1 MRAKQSIIL
10 IAGMLV
16 AGGSV
21 WAQGNSGDNV
31 RALNNRVLQFHSQMR
46 GAGASQAAQIRS
58 QAAPVL
64 AERATALSALVKS
77 NPSAALSLA
86 FSQDLLND
94 LAQKFPGSA
103 NSLEEQG
110 TWEGVSDHL
119 IFDDPDRQ
127 VRRFQVQITAGGNSL
142 EVYSAGGEPHC
153 VSGNILKVKG
163 VRIGN
168 AVAAADANVSGTGDV
183 AAAGCTTT
191 GAQNSVIILINF
203 PGLPL
208 PANVTPTS
216 VWDIFFSASGRSV
229 DGYWR
234 EASYNKASATG
245 VVVGPYTVDRV
256 YTCDEYYQ
264 MRAAAIAA
272 ADAAV
277 NFTSYT
283 RVFLVFP
290 NPGSCAW
297 AGLGTLG
304 CGTISSADGNFTAS
318 TSWLRA
324 DYMGSRDNGVKL
336 STHEGGHNLTLHH
349 ASSRDFGATEILG
362 PVGAAGTLNEYGGTT
377 STMGSW
383 NFGHYD
389 APHKARM
396 GWLSGGNILT
406 TETAG
411 SHTILPF
418 ETSTSGV
425 QALKVRRGTGNAAW
439 LWLEYRQ
446 PVGIY
451 DSTLN
456 SQVHTGAVV
465 HYEDSTTGTRTHL
478 LDFTKGST
486 AGYSDPAL
494 VTSWADTYTN
504 VSLAITNQSA
514 SGLSL
519 NVNYGP
525 VPCVR
530 VQPTI
535 SISPANPSV
544 YSGSNVNYNVTVTN
558 NDSSGCTATTFTM
571 GSSLPAGWG
580 TTTFNPPTLNINPGA
595 NQIAVMTKS
604 VPADFTPGTYGVNAT
619 TSDIDHAP
627 ATATANCTV
636 TAPPTPI
643 SITSFTALPTTVKV
657 RSTVTISATVKNSSN
672 VAVSGASVTFT
683 VVKPSGSSSTKTA
696 TTNASGV
703 ATWAYKAQNKGN
715 YSATAAASAGGASAN
730 AGPVVFT
737 AN

>member
-1 MRAKQSIIL
+1 MR
-10 IAGMLV
+10 
-16 AGGSV
+16 
-21 WAQGNSGDNV
+21 
-31 RALNNRVLQFHSQMR
+31 RY
-46 GAGASQAAQIRS
+46 
-58 QAAPVL
+58 
-64 AERATALSALVKS
+64 
-77 NPSAALSLA
+77 
-86 FSQDLLND
+86 
-94 LAQKFPGSA
+94 
-103 NSLEEQG
+103 
-110 TWEGVSDHL
+110 
-119 IFDDPDRQ
+119 
-127 VRRFQVQITAGGNSL
+127 QVQITSGGNSY

-153 VSGNILKVKG
+153 VSGNILKVSG
-163 VRIGN
+163 VRVGN
-168 AVAAADANVSGTGDV
+168 AVAAANANVSGAGDV

-191 GAQNSVIILINF
+191 GAQNSVIILIDF
-203 PGLPL
+203 PGVPL
-208 PANVTPTS
+208 PASVTATS

-256 YTCDEYYQ
+256 YTCDEYYA
-264 MRAAAIAA
+264 MRTAAIAA
-272 ADAAV
+272 ADSAV
-277 NFTSYT
+277 NFTTYT

-290 NPGSCAW
+290 NPGGCAW

-304 CGTISSADGNFTAS
+304 CGSIASADGTFTAS

-324 DYMGSRDNGVKL
+324 EHMSSRDNGVLL

-362 PVGAAGTLNEYGGTT
+362 PVGAAGTLDEYGGTT
-377 STMGSW
+377 NTMGSW

-389 APHKARM
+389 APHKAMM
-396 GWLSGGNILT
+396 GWLSGGNVLT

-418 ETSTSGV
+418 ETATSGL
-425 QALKVRRGTGNAAW
+425 QALKVRRGTGNNAW

-465 HYEDSTTGTRTHL
+465 HYEDSTTGTHTHL
-478 LDFTKGST
+478 LDFTKGSSG
-486 AGYSDPAL
+486 GYADPTMT
-494 VTSWADTYTN
+494 TSWADAYTN
-504 VSLAITNQSA
+504 VSLAITNKSA

-544 YSGSNVNYNVTVTN
+544 YSGANVNYTATVTN

-571 GSSLPAGWG
+571 ESSLPAGWG
-580 TTTFNPPTLNINPGA
+580 TTTFSPPTLSVNPGTS
-595 NQIAVMTKS
+595 QTTTMGKS
-604 VPADFTPGTYGVNAT
+604 VPVALTPGTYGVNAT
-619 TSDIDHAP
+619 TSDVDHAT
-627 ATATANCTV
+627 ATGTANCTV

-643 SITSFTALPTTVKV
+643 YITSFTASPTVVKA
-657 RSTVTISATVKNSSN
+657 RGTVTISTTVTNGSTPKSG
-672 VAVSGASVTFT
+672 VAVTFS
-683 VVKPSGSSSTKTA
+683 VVKPGGGATTKTA
-696 TTNASGV
+696 TTGASGV
-703 ATWAYKAQNKGN
+703 ATWAYKAQNKGS
-715 YSATAAASAGGASAN
+715 YSATVAASSGGANAN
-730 AGPVVFT
+730 AGPMAFT